1 MQRKKLLKSMCEK
14 AKKKI
19 SLAKNIN
26 NCYIVNYKIVL
37 MEFLGNMKKMY
48 KENKAITIVGLVIII
63 LVLLIITGITIA
75 ILVGNSGIIEQARE
89 AKNNTQKAL
98 ENENEIL
105 EKFIS
110 KINKIT
116 SENLNENEENNSTK
130 ENAKQIRE
138 NAKNTYG
145 KEVSNYIV
153 KDAKEKE
160 IQADKDVK
168 WKIFYASDKNV
179 YLIADS
185 YVKNTALP
193 YARTLNEDGITV
205 ATENT
210 PNKFTGDDSNCLNG
224 KQYRAHFFNIVNL
237 YSGMD
242 RILADKTY
250 GNSLKNMNSKY
261 FNAFFERRNNKTK

>member
-26 NCYIVNYKIVL
+26 NWYIVNY
-37 MEFLGNMKKMY
+37 NRN
-48 KENKAITIVGLVIII
+48 ENCDI
-63 LVLLIITGITIA
+63 
-75 ILVGNSGIIEQARE
+75 NREQWNIEQARE

-98 ENENEIL
+98 ENEIL

-130 ENAKQIRE
+130 GNAKQIRE

-153 KDAKEKE
+153 KDARCEME
-160 IQADKDVK
+160 K
-168 WKIFYASDKNV
+168 WKQ
-179 YLIADS
+179 L
-185 YVKNTALP
+185 
-193 YARTLNEDGITV
+193 E
-205 ATENT
+205 
-210 PNKFTGDDSNCLNG
+210 
-224 KQYRAHFFNIVNL
+224 
-237 YSGMD
+237 
-242 RILADKTY
+242 
-250 GNSLKNMNSKY
+250 KY
-261 FNAFFERRNNKTK
+261 EQ

>member
-1 MQRKKLLKSMCEK
+1 MCEK

-75 ILVGNSGIIEQARE
+75 ILVGNSGIIERARE

-116 SENLNENEENNSTK
+116 SENLNE
-130 ENAKQIRE
+130 
-138 NAKNTYG
+138 
-145 KEVSNYIV
+145 
-153 KDAKEKE
+153 
-160 IQADKDVK
+160 
-168 WKIFYASDKNV
+168 NV

>member
-1 MQRKKLLKSMCEK
+1 MCEK

-116 SENLNENEENNSTK
+116 SENLNEN
-130 ENAKQIRE
+130 
-138 NAKNTYG
+138 
-145 KEVSNYIV
+145 
-153 KDAKEKE
+153 
-160 IQADKDVK
+160 
-168 WKIFYASDKNV
+168 V

-193 YARTLNEDGITV
+193 YVRTLNEDGITV

-250 GNSLKNMNSKY
+250 GNSLKNMNIKY

>member
-48 KENKAITIVGLVIII
+48 KGNKAITIVGLVIII

-116 SENLNENEENNSTK
+116 SENLNE
-130 ENAKQIRE
+130 
-138 NAKNTYG
+138 
-145 KEVSNYIV
+145 
-153 KDAKEKE
+153 
-160 IQADKDVK
+160 
-168 WKIFYASDKNV
+168 NV

>member
-1 MQRKKLLKSMCEK
+1 
-14 AKKKI
+14 
-19 SLAKNIN
+19 
-26 NCYIVNYKIVL
+26 

-116 SENLNENEENNSTK
+116 SENLNE
-130 ENAKQIRE
+130 
-138 NAKNTYG
+138 
-145 KEVSNYIV
+145 
-153 KDAKEKE
+153 
-160 IQADKDVK
+160 
-168 WKIFYASDKNV
+168 NV

>member
-75 ILVGNSGIIEQARE
+75 ILVGNSRIIEQARE

-105 EKFIS
+105 EK
-110 KINKIT
+110 
-116 SENLNENEENNSTK
+116 
-130 ENAKQIRE
+130 
-138 NAKNTYG
+138 
-145 KEVSNYIV
+145 
-153 KDAKEKE
+153 
-160 IQADKDVK
+160 
-168 WKIFYASDKNV
+168 
-179 YLIADS
+179 
-185 YVKNTALP
+185 
-193 YARTLNEDGITV
+193 
-205 ATENT
+205 
-210 PNKFTGDDSNCLNG
+210 
-224 KQYRAHFFNIVNL
+224 
-237 YSGMD
+237 
-242 RILADKTY
+242 
-250 GNSLKNMNSKY
+250 
-261 FNAFFERRNNKTK
+261 

>member
-1 MQRKKLLKSMCEK
+1 M
-14 AKKKI
+14 
-19 SLAKNIN
+19 
-26 NCYIVNYKIVL
+26 
-37 MEFLGNMKKMY
+37 
-48 KENKAITIVGLVIII
+48 
-63 LVLLIITGITIA
+63 LIITGITIA
-75 ILVGNSGIIEQARE
+75 ILVGNSRIIEQARE

-130 ENAKQIRE
+130 GNAKQIRE

-153 KDAKEKE
+153 KDAKGKE

-210 PNKFTGDDSNCLNG
+210 QINS
-224 KQYRAHFFNIVNL
+224 QE
-237 YSGMD
+237 M
-242 RILADKTY
+242 ILTV
-250 GNSLKNMNSKY
+250 
-261 FNAFFERRNNKTK
+261 

>member
-1 MQRKKLLKSMCEK
+1 MCEK

-48 KENKAITIVGLVIII
+48 KGNKAITIVGLVIII

-116 SENLNENEENNSTK
+116 SENLNE
-130 ENAKQIRE
+130 
-138 NAKNTYG
+138 
-145 KEVSNYIV
+145 
-153 KDAKEKE
+153 
-160 IQADKDVK
+160 
-168 WKIFYASDKNV
+168 NV

>member
-75 ILVGNSGIIEQARE
+75 ILVGNSGIIERARE

-116 SENLNENEENNSTK
+116 SENLNE
-130 ENAKQIRE
+130 
-138 NAKNTYG
+138 
-145 KEVSNYIV
+145 
-153 KDAKEKE
+153 
-160 IQADKDVK
+160 
-168 WKIFYASDKNV
+168 NV

>member
-1 MQRKKLLKSMCEK
+1 MQRKNLLKSACEK

-19 SLAKNIN
+19 PLAKNIN
-26 NCYIVNYKIVL
+26 NWYIVNCKIVL
-37 MEFLGNMKKMY
+37 MEFLCNMKKMY

-63 LVLLIITGITIA
+63 LVLLIITGMTIA
-75 ILVGNSGIIEQARE
+75 ILIGNSGIIEQARK
-89 AKNNTQKAL
+89 AKNNTQEAL
-98 ENENEIL
+98 ENEKEIL
-105 EKFIS
+105 DKLT
-110 KINKIT
+110 KIT
-116 SENLNENEENNSTK
+116 GEKLNENEEENSTK
-130 ENAKQIRE
+130 GNAKEIRE

-168 WKIFYASDKNV
+168 WKIFYASDENV
-179 YLIADS
+179 YLISDS

-193 YARTLNEDGITV
+193 YSRTLNEDGMTV

-210 PNKFTGDDSNCLNG
+210 PNKFTGDDPNCLNG
-224 KQYRAHFFNIVNL
+224 KQYRAHFLNVVNS

-242 RILADKTY
+242 RILANKTY

-261 FNAFFERRNNKTK
+261 FNTFFERRNNKIK

>member
-26 NCYIVNYKIVL
+26 NWYIVNYKIVL
-37 MEFLGNMKKMY
+37 MEFLCNMKKMY

-63 LVLLIITGITIA
+63 LVLLIITGMTIA
-75 ILVGNSGIIEQARE
+75 ILIGNSGIIEQARK
-89 AKNNTQKAL
+89 AKNNTQEAL
-98 ENENEIL
+98 ENEKEIL
-105 EKFIS
+105 DKLT
-110 KINKIT
+110 KIT
-116 SENLNENEENNSTK
+116 GEKLNENEEENSTK
-130 ENAKQIRE
+130 GNAKEIRE

-168 WKIFYASDKNV
+168 WKIFYASDENV
-179 YLIADS
+179 YLISDS

-193 YARTLNEDGITV
+193 YSRTLNEDGMTV

-210 PNKFTGDDSNCLNG
+210 PNKFTGDDPNCLNG
-224 KQYRAHFFNIVNL
+224 KQYRAHFLNVVNS

-242 RILADKTY
+242 RILANKTY

-261 FNAFFERRNNKTK
+261 FNTFFERRNNKIK

>member
-116 SENLNENEENNSTK
+116 SENLNEN
-130 ENAKQIRE
+130 
-138 NAKNTYG
+138 
-145 KEVSNYIV
+145 
-153 KDAKEKE
+153 
-160 IQADKDVK
+160 
-168 WKIFYASDKNV
+168 V